1 MPRHTGTTDGGTA
14 EPQYL
19 AGLMVP
25 SLLQE
30 AKGTTKAQG
39 SRPDQVRR
47 TAAFDP
53 NAARSPTSL
62 VTSSMNADEQIKE
75 VNPFE
80 GKAKPQYLDQV
91 HKTQMYYNVAE
102 TRNMTARTVQ
112 TTTSVTAHAKATP
125 RSMPDNDFKHLI
137 GGQYQTD
144 WVADQKKMKAKAR
157 ANKKKNGRTGQGNTN
172 PGMGLFRNNN
182 EESR

>member
-1 MPRHTGTTDGGTA
+1 MQYHNVRHVALYPLTHLLSSDVCLVCTT
-14 EPQYL
+14 Q
-19 AGLMVP
+19 
-25 SLLQE
+25 
-30 AKGTTKAQG
+30 
-39 SRPDQVRR
+39 
-47 TAAFDP
+47 
-53 NAARSPTSL
+53 
-62 VTSSMNADEQIKE
+62 

-102 TRNMTARTVQ
+102 TRNMTARTAQ

-157 ANKKKNGRTGQGNTN
+157 ANKKKVRV
-172 PGMGLFRNNN
+172 GMCMLVVL
-182 EESR
+182 